1 MIHDV
6 LVTPLKQIPDERGKV
21 MHMLKRSDPAFRE
34 FGEIYFSLV
43 NHGAVKA
50 WKKHLRTTL
59 NLAVVHGAARLVIYD
74 DRHAS
79 PTHGRFQEI
88 VLGPEN
94 YHLVTVPPGLWT
106 GFIGV
111 SSQTAILANCA
122 SLPHDPNEVER
133 KPAND
138 PGIPYAWSKSAA
150 ES

>member
-50 WKKHLRTTL
+50 WKKHLRMTL
-59 NLAVVHGAARLVIYD
+59 NLAVIHGSARLVIYD
-74 DRHAS
+74 DRNGS

-88 VLGPEN
+88 ILGPDN
-94 YHLVTVPPGLWT
+94 YQLVTVPPGLWT
-106 GFIGV
+106 GFVGI
-111 SSQTAILANCA
+111 SSQPAILANCA
-122 SLPHDPNEVER
+122 SLPHDPAEVER
-133 KPAND
+133 KPAD
-138 PGIPYAWSKSAA
+138 DATIPYAWKKSVA
-150 ES
+150 